1 MTTTNV
7 TAEGAPSFWKKW
19 WNALVRCFKR
29 DKACACFAEGQ
40 PTAKVEGN
48 KIQEKKATA

>member
-29 DKACACFAEGQ
+29 DTACACSAKDQ
-40 PTAKVEGN
+40 STAKVEET
-48 KIQEKKATA
+48 KIQEKKAAA

>member
-29 DKACACFAEGQ
+29 DTACACSGESQ
-40 PTAKVEGN
+40 STAKVEGP
-48 KIQEKKATA
+48 KVQEKEATG